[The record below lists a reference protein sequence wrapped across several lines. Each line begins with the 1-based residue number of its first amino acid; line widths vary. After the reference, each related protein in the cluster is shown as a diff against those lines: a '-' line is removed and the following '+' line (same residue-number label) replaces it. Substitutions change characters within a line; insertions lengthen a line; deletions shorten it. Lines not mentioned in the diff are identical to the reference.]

1 MNAALWGAVC
11 ALNLGTADFMAR
23 FSSQALGYRNALF
36 GVFVA
41 GVSVLTGYVVWVQ
54 PAMVW
59 TWSGAW
65 LVALHGLAMTAMTL
79 LLYLGLARGPV
90 TVVAPIVAAHP
101 ALVLLLEVVLGARP
115 SWLQWAAM
123 AATIAGVIVVAYGAE
138 EEAEHAEPD
147 GTRGGY
153 TAGHVKVSIAIAA
166 AASVCYAV
174 LVSAGQYAVPVYG
187 QLQTMWLGR
196 LVSLGGLLLVF
207 LALRERPRVTGRWWP
222 YVIVQGLLDT
232 GGYLALLAG
241 SGGPR
246 QEIAAVTASTFGAV
260 TTLLAFFILRE
271 RIVAAQWAG
280 LAAIF
285 GGVAV
290 LSGS

>member
-41 GVSVLTGYVVWVQ
+41 GVTVLTGYVAWVQ

-59 TWSGAW
+59 TWDGAW
-65 LVALHGLAMTAMTL
+65 LVALHGLAITAMTL

-101 ALVLLLEVVLGARP
+101 ALVLLLEVALGARP

-123 AATIAGVIVVAYGAE
+123 LATILGVIVVAYGAE
-138 EEAEHAEPD
+138 EEDTAEDSAH
-147 GTRGGY
+147 GGVSAAY
-153 TAGHVKVSIAIAA
+153 LKVSIAIAV
-166 AASVCYAV
+166 AASLCYAV
-174 LVSAGQYAVPVYG
+174 LVSAGQHAVPVYG

-207 LALRERPRVTGRWWP
+207 LALRERPRVTARWWP
-222 YVIVQGLLDT
+222 YVILQGLLDT

-246 QEIAAVTASTFGAV
+246 QEISAVTASTFGAV
-260 TTLLAFFILRE
+260 TTLLAYFILRE
-271 RIVAAQWAG
+271 RIVAVQWAG
-280 LAAIF
+280 LAAVF